1 MISVYLS
8 LGSVI
13 TFTKI
18 TTVMIKDLNKLCT
31 LTKKV
36 SFNVLNGWS
45 VMFDP
50 STRLDVNKIQFTCR
64 TQSLCRIDE
73 KLLASIMLIAL
84 AGIN

>member
-36 SFNVLNGWS
+36 TWYCGKEVESFRETGWILCNDLNG
-45 VMFDP
+45 VMD
-50 STRLDVNKIQFTCR
+50 RMGG
-64 TQSLCRIDE
+64 QSC
-73 KLLASIMLIAL
+73 LIRQPV
-84 AGIN
+84 